1 MRGEEGG
8 QAPGTHPA
16 APHRIWRTTGEHHGG
31 HGEVSAPA
39 SCELRD
45 TRRRHS
51 LPSLSDRGPLE
62 VCSAQPAHPA
72 VNSGPRSPKPPRCP
86 VVCPVPSPGPL
97 RTDLHSHSSLAQRS
111 DFLELDCQLTRDGVV
126 VVSHDKN
133 LSRQSGVNRD
143 VSSLDFEVG
152 LAPAPPPPTLPRE
165 PRCLHACPLVTC
177 SLFSP
182 GAAPLQGGAG
192 GLLLTR

>member
-72 VNSGPRSPKPPRCP
+72 VNSGPRSLNLPAVLWFVLFLPPGLSALTFTP
-86 VVCPVPSPGPL
+86 TAPWPSDQ
-97 RTDLHSHSSLAQRS
+97 TSWSLTAS
-111 DFLELDCQLTRDGVV
+111 
-126 VVSHDKN
+126 
-133 LSRQSGVNRD
+133 
-143 VSSLDFEVG
+143 
-152 LAPAPPPPTLPRE
+152 
-165 PRCLHACPLVTC
+165 
-177 SLFSP
+177 
-182 GAAPLQGGAG
+182 
-192 GLLLTR
+192 